1 MTDRRHP
8 ATVEM
13 QRLLRNV
20 GFRVAVDGRW
30 GPQTQRAWE
39 EYQRLRPLIPTEAAP
54 DAVPDPKL
62 PWHSRTLIGAAVVAV
77 SQIVRIIW
85 PEVDIDV
92 SATVDAV
99 TTLLSLVG
107 AALAWWGRVKAA
119 RPIRWRRASE
129 AVAGGPGAD
138 LDAERLRQLP
148 ANRYRPA
155 ASSGSGDPASGGDE
169 FWSSH
174 SGPFFGD

>member
-1 MTDRRHP
+1 MP
-8 ATVEM
+8 AT
-13 QRLLRNV
+13 RSDRACWSI
-20 GFRVAVDGRW
+20 AVDGRW

-39 EYQRLRPLIPTEAAP
+39 EYQRLLPVIP
-54 DAVPDPKL
+54 AVPDPKL

-99 TTLLSLVG
+99 TTLLSFVG
-107 AALAWWGRVKAA
+107 AALVWWGRVKAA
-119 RPIRWRRASE
+119 RPIRWRRA

-138 LDAERLRQLP
+138 LDAGRLRQLP
-148 ANRYRPA
+148 ANHYRPA
-155 ASSGSGDPASGGDE
+155 ADSGSGDPASGGDE
-169 FWSSH
+169 FWSSQG
-174 SGPFFGD
+174 GPFFGD